1 MDELRRIRKERGL
14 SQQRLAELAN
24 VDKVTIVHIEGGKVS
39 PKVETLEKL
48 AEALGVEI
56 GDLFPKAQAPLF
68 AELPDSATEEE
79 RRSLWVNAVETARH
93 LQESGRADMEYALAA
108 WRESKE
114 RGEGSDARRAYLDE
128 MGELL
133 QRAYD
138 AVRAVWNALT
148 TNRLDLVDL
157 DEFTELQGA
166 DRFYVDLWRMVQGE
180 AGLSIRTDGEE
191 TTGAPETAAAG
202 DPPPAER
209 PEEVVE
215 VEAA

>member
-14 SQQRLAELAN
+14 SQQRLADLAN

-48 AEALGVEI
+48 AAALEVDLA
-56 GDLFPKAQAPLF
+56 DLFPKAQAPLF
-68 AELPDSATEEE
+68 PELPDPGTQEQRRVVWESTAKDARRLRETGRDRLEE
-79 RRSLWVNAVETARH
+79 L
-93 LQESGRADMEYALAA
+93 LAA

-114 RGEGSDARRAYLDE
+114 RGEGSNARRAYLDE

-138 AVRAVWNALT
+138 AVMALWSALT

-157 DEFTELQGA
+157 DEFAELQAA
-166 DRFYVDLWRMVQGE
+166 DRFYGDLFRLVRSAE
-180 AGLSIRTDGEE
+180 LSIRTDGAQQGE
-191 TTGAPETAAAG
+191 PVQAG
-202 DPPPAER
+202 QP
-209 PEEVVE
+209 E
-215 VEAA
+215 VEAHTVEEPKAA